1 MSRHLE
7 RVFALSRVGMGS
19 PGHSS
24 EQARLQ
30 IVRAAGDLF
39 HNGGAESTTIDEVVE
54 AAGVTKT
61 EFRQHF
67 RCKLELV
74 SAVLRSYFEKIAA
87 DIGPLKYDL
96 DTWSDLQECLAS
108 HLEFQ
113 KKFKMTRGCP
123 IGTLGS
129 ELKEGDES
137 TRQSLGLILN
147 LMLTRLESFFSRE
160 KVAGRLASNV
170 DVEQLANFSVA
181 IIQGAMLT
189 GKIRGNCRCVESTFE
204 DLLSHLKRYAKVPT
218 APGKR
223 PGRGRKLLQPSTLP
237 KAPGPATVFK
247 LHDSQNPEDSAEN
260 HPVDPRRPDDEG

>member
-1 MSRHLE
+1 
-7 RVFALSRVGMGS
+7 MGS

-74 SAVLRSYFEKIAA
+74 SAVLRSYFEKTAA
-87 DIGPLKYDL
+87 DIGPLKYAL
-96 DTWSDLQECLAS
+96 NTWSDLQECLAS

-189 GKIRGNCRCVESTFE
+189 GKIRVNCRCVERIFE
-204 DLLSHLKRYAKVPT
+204 DLLSHLKRYERVPT
-218 APGKR
+218 APRKRLAGKR
-223 PGRGRKLLQPSTLP
+223 APERLSTLANP
-237 KAPGPATVFK
+237 PQPTTGVKLNDSPRPGN
-247 LHDSQNPEDSAEN
+247 SGEE
-260 HPVDPRRPDDEG
+260 HPVDQSRPEDEG